1 MTYLIILYK
10 YQNNQD
16 FFLSFAEPYH
26 GSWNSYIQTM
36 PLLSVSG
43 SNYRNSSKDSLF
55 GQYTNNA
62 LTNQTFSQQWVFICV
77 YVNYSEPSRRKCII
91 FHYVHVCPMG
101 WGGNFGAQH
110 LMTCNTILR
119 KSPVN
124 YPHHIRNKHHYCWR
138 WLLKCMILK
147 NITYN

>member
-1 MTYLIILYK
+1 MNPKNNSHTFTMNRLCKTMTYLIILYN

-77 YVNYSEPSRRKCII
+77 YMWIILSYLGISASYSIMSM
-91 FHYVHVCPMG
+91 YVP
-101 WGGNFGAQH
+101 WDEGGNFGAQH
-110 LMTCNTILR
+110 LMTCNTTLR
-119 KSPVN
+119 ESPVN
-124 YPHHIRNKHHYCWR
+124 YPHHIRN
-138 WLLKCMILK
+138 L
-147 NITYN
+147 